1 MGRESVMVGEARRLI
16 ERRRRMDPSYDAWL
30 TRRDTL
36 NVVCLDHLS
45 FGLDVALAL
54 AGRKAEAGRLTAAC
68 YLAEDSLLGR
78 PSSPADA
85 RLVADMAF
93 SWRLWRSGR
102 DLLSPE
108 TTAPL
113 CVVLAFALG
122 AYVASLVRGTN
133 GDADGAELA
142 ARLGAMALVF
152 GFVPMLAGAA
162 ARLASRLRRLA
173 RNDLAAGATPWALL
187 MRLPSA
193 RRDFEDACV
202 AWWRE
207 ASSIVP
213 SEGRDAADAEA
224 PDEDQETGD

>member
-1 MGRESVMVGEARRLI
+1 MSRNSAAIDEARRLI
-16 ERRRRMDPSYDAWL
+16 ERQRHMYPSYDAWL

-36 NVVCLDHLS
+36 NVVCPGHLS

-78 PSSPADA
+78 PTSPADA

-122 AYVASLVRGTN
+122 AYVVSLVRSTN
-133 GDADGAELA
+133 GDVAAAELA
-142 ARLGAMALVF
+142 ARVGAMALVF

-162 ARLASRLRRLA
+162 ARLSSRLRRLA
-173 RNDLAAGATPWALL
+173 RSDLAGSADAWALL
-187 MRLPSA
+187 RRLPRA

-207 ASSIVP
+207 ASSTVP
-213 SEGRDAADAEA
+213 SEGRDAADAVA
-224 PDEDQETGD
+224 PDEDQETGE

>member
-1 MGRESVMVGEARRLI
+1 MSKDSAAIDEARRLI
-16 ERRRRMDPSYDAWL
+16 ERRRRMYPSYDAWL
-30 TRRDTL
+30 TKRDTL
-36 NVVCLDHLS
+36 NVVCPGHLS

-54 AGRKAEAGRLTAAC
+54 ARRPVAAGRLTDAC

-113 CVVLAFALG
+113 CVVVAFALG
-122 AYVASLVRGTN
+122 AYVVSLVRGTN
-133 GDADGAELA
+133 GDVAGAESA
-142 ARLGAMALVF
+142 ARVGAMAVVF
-152 GFVPMLAGAA
+152 GSVPMLAGAA
-162 ARLASRLRRLA
+162 ARLSSRLRSLA
-173 RNDLAAGATPWALL
+173 RNDLSGGADARALL
-187 MRLPSA
+187 RRLPRA

-207 ASSIVP
+207 ASAAVQ
-213 SEGRDAADAEA
+213 SEGRDAAEGAA
-224 PDEDQETGD
+224 PDEDRETGD